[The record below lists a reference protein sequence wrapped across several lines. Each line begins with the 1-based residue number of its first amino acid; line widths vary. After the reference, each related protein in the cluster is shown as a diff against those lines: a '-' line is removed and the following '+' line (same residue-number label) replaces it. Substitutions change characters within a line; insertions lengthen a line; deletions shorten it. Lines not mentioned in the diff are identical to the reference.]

1 MLTRSSD
8 VKRVEPPV
16 KLLVTVQEA
25 CEALGIKRTVLYTL
39 MNGKHGCV
47 RLMSVKV
54 GGRRLIPMV
63 ALQAFVARLCE
74 EGE

>member
-1 MLTRSSD
+1 
-8 VKRVEPPV
+8 V
-16 KLLVTVQEA
+16 KLLVTVPEA

-39 MNGKHGCV
+39 MNGKHDCV